1 MGRREKLLGQLAE
14 HLAEDEEVLD
24 AMVGAYH
31 YPFRPNPER
40 GIFAATNRRLVFFA
54 SRRKEYDFESFPYG
68 EFSSLEHD
76 KKLSGGTL
84 KFRLP
89 HATSATTLM
98 PSFTTVTATM
108 IQPVTDLPSFIGL
121 LERQMRDP
129 SPMAIEQPEGHIGEP
144 SPHGSEESASLFEL
158 SDAEPVVSGEFIM
171 RPTYERRFLMQV
183 YTGWEMRRKAGSQKS
198 VRYRTLTRRR
208 RQGGYEVTNGGSE
221 TWTLSTDDLLF
232 CEITD
237 PSGRRIATCEWGE
250 FTKLGKSQMELRT
263 NIIFPDGPNFDL
275 RIDGEKSH
283 RAWSWSEDLRFKGT
297 LVADGSA
304 GSFMRIHHP
313 TPTAALLLW
322 WVVHRRKTIP
332 YLPPPSG
339 VSY

>member
-1 MGRREKLLGQLAE
+1 VGRREKLLGQLAE
-14 HLAEDEEVLD
+14 HLAEDEEILD

-31 YPFRPNPER
+31 YLFRPNPER

-68 EFSSLEHD
+68 KISSLEHD

-89 HATSATTLM
+89 HATRTTTLM

-108 IQPVTDLPSFIGL
+108 IQPVTDLPAFVEL
-121 LERQMRDP
+121 LERQMREP
-129 SPMAIEQPEGHIGEP
+129 SPMATEQP
-144 SPHGSEESASLFEL
+144 ASLSEL
-158 SDAEPVVSGEFIM
+158 SESESVASEGFIM
-171 RPTYERRFLMQV
+171 RRTSERRFLMQF
-183 YTGWEMRRKAGSQKS
+183 YTGWEMRRRAGSHKS

-208 RQGGYEVTNGGSE
+208 QQGGYEVTNGGSE
-221 TWTLSTDDLLF
+221 TCTLSTDDLLF
-232 CEITD
+232 CEMTD
-237 PSGRRIATCEWGE
+237 VSGRRIATCEWGE
-250 FTKLGKSQMELRT
+250 FTKLGESRMELST

-275 RIDGEKSH
+275 RIDGEKSYGS
-283 RAWSWSEDLRFKGT
+283 WSWSEDLRFKGT

-304 GSFMRIHHP
+304 GGFMNIYHP

-322 WVVHRRKTIP
+322 WAVHRRKTIP
-332 YLPPPSG
+332 YLPPPPG